1 MNLVI
6 NFIGF
11 QLGWFA
17 CVLGGA
23 AGKPLLAVCAV
34 VFILVVHL
42 YRSNNIFAELCIIFT
57 AMAIGFVW
65 ESLVISTD
73 WLTYPLSSEVSNY
86 APIWLVAMW
95 ALFASTMNV
104 SMAWLKKRWLL
115 ASVMGAVFGPLAF
128 VAGEKLGAVI
138 FLERWYALLAL
149 ALGWTVLMPLLLWLA
164 DSFQRRYQFM
174 EKI

>member
-1 MNLVI
+1 
-6 NFIGF
+6 
-11 QLGWFA
+11 
-17 CVLGGA
+17 
-23 AGKPLLAVCAV
+23 
-34 VFILVVHL
+34 
-42 YRSNNIFAELCIIFT
+42 
-57 AMAIGFVW
+57 MAIGFVW

-73 WLTYPLSSEVSNY
+73 WLTYPLSSEVPGY

-149 ALGWTVLMPLLLWLA
+149 ALGWAVLMPLLLWLA